1 MPPTWNFLPCFVF
14 LIQLKKNSSKVKN
27 KTQNTLIKWDTQNG
41 KELVLARKILI
52 LEQNVVWI
60 MKF

>member
-14 LIQLKKNSSKVKN
+14 LIWLKNNSSKVKN
-27 KTQNTLIKWDTQNG
+27 KTQNTLIKWDTQSG
-41 KELVLARKILI
+41 KELVLRKILI